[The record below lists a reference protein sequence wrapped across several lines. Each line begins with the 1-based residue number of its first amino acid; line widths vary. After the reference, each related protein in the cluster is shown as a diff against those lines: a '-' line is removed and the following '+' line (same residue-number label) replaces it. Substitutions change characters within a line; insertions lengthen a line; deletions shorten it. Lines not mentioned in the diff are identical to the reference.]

1 MEYIYILFLHASQVV
16 QSIESFASLGRTS
29 SKLVCFYRLLLGG
42 IRQKNI
48 FKFLWQLM
56 LLGISSRMFDSNE
69 KKRLHYWECFFHSY
83 GAFFLQLALN
93 HTWLIRARVFTL
105 AKLKLSTIK
114 ITKTGRQI
122 NEPNI
127 YIYIYENFR
136 EESMSWWGWTSYSS
150 SC

>member
-1 MEYIYILFLHASQVV
+1 
-16 QSIESFASLGRTS
+16 
-29 SKLVCFYRLLLGG
+29 
-42 IRQKNI
+42 
-48 FKFLWQLM
+48 M

-127 YIYIYENFR
+127 YIYIWKFQRGINELMGLDQLLFQLLALYHTWISIIWRWSTPYPLLDSSFFDEIF
-136 EESMSWWGWTSYSS
+136 SFSFSS
-150 SC
+150 SSSSF

>member
-1 MEYIYILFLHASQVV
+1 
-16 QSIESFASLGRTS
+16 
-29 SKLVCFYRLLLGG
+29 
-42 IRQKNI
+42 
-48 FKFLWQLM
+48 M

-127 YIYIYENFR
+127 YMYMKISERNQWVDGVGPVTLPVASFISHVNFDHMEVIHSLSTTR
-136 EESMSWWGWTSYSS
+136 FFFLWWNIFFFIFFLFLIL
-150 SC
+150 